1 MSVEFM
7 EAKLQEWTGTVI
19 SADVS
24 EDADGRDRPWR
35 KRNAFNKADVNGK
48 LNIILSN
55 GIYID
60 SLNLK
65 PAIQNKIRRM
75 AAIRNPVYYKNRAI
89 GTMNFDTSQWIYL
102 GKDHLSGYIELP
114 RGLYDKLI
122 EELENAEV
130 VYEISDERQ
139 TGKYI
144 DVSFKGKL
152 REEQTP
158 ALEELAKYDNG
169 ILHAA
174 TAFGKTVVCSAMIA
188 ERKLNT
194 LILLESSALLEQWK
208 DALEKFLDIK
218 EELPKYKTKTGRIK
232 VRKSLIGRLQGA
244 HDSMTGIID
253 IAMAGSLCKYFR
265 YKGLYRRRQNSGCTF
280 KV

>member
-1 MSVEFM
+1 M
-7 EAKLQEWTGTVI
+7 
-19 SADVS
+19 
-24 EDADGRDRPWR
+24 
-35 KRNAFNKADVNGK
+35 
-48 LNIILSN
+48 
-55 GIYID
+55 
-60 SLNLK
+60 
-65 PAIQNKIRRM
+65 
-75 AAIRNPVYYKNRAI
+75 
-89 GTMNFDTSQWIYL
+89 
-102 GKDHLSGYIELP
+102 
-114 RGLYDKLI
+114 
-122 EELENAEV
+122 
-130 VYEISDERQ
+130 
-139 TGKYI
+139 
-144 DVSFKGKL
+144 
-152 REEQTP
+152 
-158 ALEELAKYDNG
+158 EELAKYDNG

-208 DALEKFLDIK
+208 DALDKFLDIK

-253 IAMAGSLCKYFR
+253 IAMADSLCKYFR